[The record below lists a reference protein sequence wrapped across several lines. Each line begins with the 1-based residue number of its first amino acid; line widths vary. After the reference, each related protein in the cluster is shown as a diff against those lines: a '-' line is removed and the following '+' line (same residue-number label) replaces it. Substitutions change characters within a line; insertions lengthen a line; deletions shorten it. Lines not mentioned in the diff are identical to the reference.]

1 MMSCLESKG
10 KVVHLVGYHQRD
22 SWPVNMIGQT
32 IIDGTVLKQHENN
45 VLTSKFY
52 CSFNDELE

>member
-10 KVVHLVGYHQRD
+10 KVIHLVGYHQRD

-32 IIDGTVLKQHENN
+32 IIDGTVLKQFMKIMFLPVNFIVH
-45 VLTSKFY
+45 LMMT
-52 CSFNDELE
+52 